1 MSDPI
6 NEIFNGTPDGI
17 DEEELQLMEAA
28 EQQRLANIQQQN
40 QVQEEEQQ
48 PGGATASPTQP
59 QQQQTQQPAQPTQN
73 KEEPKRDQQSIYEEG
88 FDLGDAARA
97 TSQQAVAA
105 QVGLIDFGTDLVN
118 MVPGVNI
125 PKIPKFEN
133 DVAQAGR
140 EISSVLVPLV
150 TGGIAAKGLQG
161 AGAARSKIMADA
173 GFQRLATF
181 GFNTGWGVAVD
192 TISSTSEGDNLTGM
206 LKQNFPAV
214 AGFISDDIATLETD
228 SPDIKKK
235 KNIMEGFGLGLFT
248 DLVGPAARL
257 IGSKFGARR
266 AARYIPESEKG
277 TKLFKT
283 EAAST
288 VEEEVA
294 QQVTR
299 RSEALDE
306 LGDYNTSIQPK
317 QQTMSGEEYYI
328 QSNAAR
334 VQDMSPEDAQ
344 ALYKEAWDSMDDATR
359 LEYDNLARQ
368 AGPPD
373 FQEPV
378 LGVHDMF
385 EYSESGIRSVDDLGV
400 ISAKVDNA
408 RILNNIDSVN
418 GRMSNMLSEGAM
430 KYALSGSA
438 EYRQITSML
447 GEQLSQAGRYGFET
461 NTGKIVS
468 ADTIDKAVDN
478 LTEKLGLLTRAEAE
492 NIKKNIPDL
501 KGEVA
506 RTFKE
511 LIDFDQTT
519 ADALLQTSLAGQVAD
534 MSEGLRVMGK
544 NGSIDRGL
552 DQILDRMEMLMV
564 ADYNTASK
572 ANLFQRL
579 KGRFITS
586 DSVADN
592 IARMD
597 ADFARAKREAK
608 QSVDTLRE
616 LKAERPDLLEP
627 MMFAYE
633 ASGGNVKTVAGLN
646 NYFQQSTGTFSKAFI
661 DRSPEVPS
669 VIMRGFWGTV
679 YNNALFAI
687 GTPLRALASTA
698 GLLIERPI
706 ATMGGAMMAGDKHTL
721 QRGAFVLQDVVQR
734 TRNSFG
740 YMAETFGRSGRDP
753 DYTGGMLAR
762 ESYMIQDDKQMLAL
776 HSYADAMAA
785 NGEFGPQVMMQQ
797 VEALNDVARSP
808 LLRFGNRAMGA
819 LDGFT
824 QAWIASGEAAS
835 RTFDKLAAGTI
846 TTDMLEQVKKA
857 EYDSMFKA
865 DDKGRMVITD
875 SSVKAAAGEINMN
888 LNNPMTEGLSELINR
903 VPALKPHLLFTRTPV
918 NAANFGAT
926 HLPFSKFISDFN
938 DFSRP
943 IDQVPLEKLEP
954 MLASRGIPFD
964 ENAVFAY
971 NQIRAELKGR
981 KAIGTLAIIGAVGLF
996 MTVSITSD
1004 GIDNPQVMKARR
1016 ELGWKPRYF
1025 KTPLGNVS
1033 YDGIPGI
1040 SDLLATTATVLDNME
1055 SLEGSRQEELLNALS
1070 FIVGTAITDKTGM
1083 TNMEAFFKVMQGNP
1097 NEINRWAASF
1107 IPSATTPGANGLL
1120 ELQKLWVPQLK
1131 VVEDKLDQMLL
1142 NRSLAK
1148 AALPDQYDWVD
1159 GGKVGEGDNFFARA
1173 FNIFS
1178 PFKISG
1184 KISPEKQFLIDIEY
1198 DNRPSMETDGQGV
1211 TLNSTEQSEVY
1222 NEIAKEG
1229 YFKQEIKRIMNSTT
1243 GKEFRE
1249 EVKRAQQSGAAIDVK
1264 KFEGIQ
1270 SQLDSAL
1277 NLAKERAV
1285 ARVDYQNNGSISQRR
1300 FEQKKKT
1307 YFTRTGDVESILSIP
1322 K

>member
-1 MSDPI
+1 MADPI

-17 DEEELQLMEAA
+17 DEEELQQMEMA
-28 EQQRLANIQQQN
+28 EQQRLAAIQQQN
-40 QVQEEEQQ
+40 LIQEEQET
-48 PGGATASPTQP
+48 GGATASPTQQTQQQSAQP
-59 QQQQTQQPAQPTQN
+59 QQQQTEQKP
-73 KEEPKRDQQSIYEEG
+73 ERDQQSIYEEG

-161 AGAARSKIMADA
+161 AGAARSKILADA

-181 GFNTGWGVAVD
+181 GFNTGWGVTVD

-214 AGFISDDIATLETD
+214 AGFIPDDIATLETD

-248 DLVGPAARL
+248 DLIGPAARL
-257 IGSKFGARR
+257 VNNRFGTKK

-277 TKLFKT
+277 NKFFKT
-283 EAAST
+283 ESAGS

-294 QQVTR
+294 QQVAR
-299 RSEALDE
+299 RSDALDE
-306 LGDYNTSIQPK
+306 LGDYNTSVQPK
-317 QQTMSGEEYYI
+317 QQVGTGEQYYVETMAR
-328 QSNAAR
+328 NAT
-334 VQDMSPEDAQ
+334 DMDPEDAR
-344 ALYKEAWDSMDDATR
+344 ALYQDAWNQMDEADR
-359 LEYDNLARQ
+359 LEWDNISRQ

-418 GRMSNMLSEGAM
+418 GRVSNMLSEGAM
-430 KYALSGSA
+430 KYALSGDA
-438 EYRQITSML
+438 EYRQITGML
-447 GEQLSQAGRYGFET
+447 GEQLTQAGRYGFET
-461 NTGKIVS
+461 NTGKVIS
-468 ADTIDKAVDN
+468 ADTIDDAVDN
-478 LTEKLGLLTRAEAE
+478 LTQKLGLLTRAEVDE
-492 NIKKNIPDL
+492 IKKGIPDL

-506 RTFKE
+506 KTFRE

-544 NGSIDRGL
+544 NGSMDRGL
-552 DQILDRMEMLMV
+552 DQILDRMEMLMI
-564 ADYNTASK
+564 ADYNTSSK
-572 ANLFQRL
+572 AGLFKRL
-579 KGRFITS
+579 KNAFITS
-586 DSVADN
+586 DGVADN

-608 QSVDTLRE
+608 QAVDTMRE
-616 LKAERPDLLEP
+616 IKAERPDLLEP

-646 NYFQQSTGTFSKAFI
+646 NYFQASTGTLSKAFY
-661 DRSPEVPS
+661 DKSPEIPS
-669 VIMRGFWGTV
+669 VVMRGFWGTV

-698 GLLIERPI
+698 GLLVERPV
-706 ATMGGAMMAGDKHTL
+706 ATMAGAMFAGDKYTL
-721 QRGAFVLQDVVQR
+721 QRGAFVLQDIMQR
-734 TRNSFG
+734 TRNSFS

-762 ESYMIQDDKQMLAL
+762 ESYMIQDEKQMLAL
-776 HSYADAMAA
+776 HSYADAMASK
-785 NGEFGPQVMMQQ
+785 GELGPQAMMQQ
-797 VEALNDVARSP
+797 VEALNDVAKSP

-819 LDGFT
+819 FDGFV
-824 QAWIASGEAAS
+824 QSWIASGEAAG
-835 RTFDKLAAGTI
+835 RAFDKLNAGTI

-857 EYDSMFKA
+857 EYDAMFRP
-865 DDKGRMVITD
+865 DDKGRMIITD
-875 SSVKAAAGEINMN
+875 TAVKAAAGEINMN
-888 LNNPMTEGLSELINR
+888 LSNPMTDGLSALIDR
-903 VPALKPHLLFTRTPV
+903 IPALKPHLLFTRTPV
-918 NAANFGAT
+918 NAMNFGAT
-926 HLPFSKFISDFN
+926 HLPFSKFISEFN

-964 ENAVFAY
+964 ENAEIAY

-981 KAIGTLAIIGAVGLF
+981 KAIGTLAITGAVGLF
-996 MTVSITSD
+996 ITGGITGD
-1004 GIDNPQVMKARR
+1004 GVDNPQVMKARR
-1016 ELGWKPRYF
+1016 ELGWKPRSF
-1025 KTPLGNVS
+1025 RTPDGRYIS

-1070 FIVGTAITDKTGM
+1070 YIVGTAITDKTGM
-1083 TNMEAFFKVMQGNP
+1083 TNMEAFFKVIQGNP
-1097 NEINRWAASF
+1097 AEVNRWAASF

-1120 ELQKLWVPQLK
+1120 ELQKLWTPQLK
-1131 VVEDKLDQMLL
+1131 VVEDRLDQMLL
-1142 NRSLAK
+1142 NRSIAK
-1148 AALPDQYDWVD
+1148 AALPDRYDWID
-1159 GGKVGEGDNFFARA
+1159 GGKVNEGENFFARA
-1173 FNIFS
+1173 FNIYS
-1178 PFKISG
+1178 PFKITG
-1184 KISPEKQFLIDIEY
+1184 KTSPEKQFLIDIEY

-1211 TLNSTEQSEVY
+1211 TLTSTEKSEVY
-1222 NEIAKEG
+1222 NIIGRNG
-1229 YFKQEIKRIMNSTT
+1229 YFKREIKRIMSTKS

-1249 EVKRAQQSGAAIDVK
+1249 EVKRAQQSGAAIDVGK
-1264 KFEGIQ
+1264 YKNIHA
-1270 SQLDSAL
+1270 QLDVAL
-1277 NLAKERAV
+1277 NQAKASAIAE
-1285 ARVDYQNNGSISQRR
+1285 VDYQSGGSISKRR
-1300 FEQKKKT
+1300 FERKSKS
-1307 YFTRTGDVESILSIP
+1307 YFTQTGDVDSILNIR

>member
-1 MSDPI
+1 MADPI

-17 DEEELQLMEAA
+17 DEEELQKMEMA

-40 QVQEEEQQ
+40 QIQEEEEQT
-48 PGGATASPTQP
+48 GGATASPTQQT
-59 QQQQTQQPAQPTQN
+59 QQQSAQPQQTQTEQKP
-73 KEEPKRDQQSIYEEG
+73 ERDQQSIYEEG

-97 TSQQAVAA
+97 TSQQAVSA

-161 AGAARSKIMADA
+161 AGAARSKILADA

-206 LKQNFPAV
+206 IKQNFPTV
-214 AGFISDDIATLETD
+214 AGFIPDDVATLETD

-257 IGSKFGARR
+257 IGNRFGVRKASRYLPEAEGGNKF
-266 AARYIPESEKG
+266 
-277 TKLFKT
+277 FKT
-283 EAAST
+283 ESAGS

-294 QQVTR
+294 QQITR
-299 RSEALDE
+299 RSDALDE
-306 LGDYNTSIQPK
+306 LGNYNTSIQPK

-334 VQDMSPEDAQ
+334 VQDMSPEEAQ

-418 GRMSNMLSEGAM
+418 GRVSNMLSEGAM
-430 KYALSGSA
+430 KYALSGDA
-438 EYRQITSML
+438 EYKQITSML
-447 GEQLSQAGRYGFET
+447 GEQLTQAGRYGFET
-461 NTGKIVS
+461 NTGKVIS

-478 LTEKLGLLTRAEAE
+478 LTEKMGLLTRSEAE
-492 NIKKNIPDL
+492 QIKRNIPDL

-506 RTFKE
+506 KTFRD

-544 NGSIDRGL
+544 NGSMDRGL

-564 ADYNTASK
+564 ADYNTSSK
-572 ANLFQRL
+572 AGLFKRL
-579 KGRFITS
+579 KNTFITS
-586 DSVADN
+586 DGVADN

-608 QSVDTLRE
+608 QAVDTLRE
-616 LKAERPDLLEP
+616 VKAQRPDLLEP

-646 NYFQQSTGTFSKAFI
+646 NYFQTSTGTFSKAFI
-661 DRSPEVPS
+661 DRSPEIPS
-669 VIMRGFWGTV
+669 VVMRGFWGTV
-679 YNNALFAI
+679 YNNALFSV
-687 GTPLRALASTA
+687 GTSLRAMASTA

-706 ATMGGAMMAGDKHTL
+706 ATMAGAYMTGDKYTL
-721 QRGAFVLQDVVQR
+721 QRGAFVLQDVIQR

-776 HSYADAMAA
+776 HSYADAMASK
-785 NGEFGPQVMMQQ
+785 GELGPQAMMQQ
-797 VEALNDVARSP
+797 VEALNDVAKSP

-819 LDGFT
+819 LDGFV
-824 QAWIASGEAAS
+824 QSWIASGEAAG
-835 RTFDKLAAGTI
+835 RAFDKLNAGII
-846 TTDMLEQVKKA
+846 TDDMLEQVKKA

-865 DDKGRMVITD
+865 DDQGRMVITD
-875 SSVKAAAGEINMN
+875 TAVKAAAGEINMN
-888 LNNPMTEGLSELINR
+888 LDNPMTDGLSELIKR

-918 NAANFGAT
+918 NAMNFGAT
-926 HLPFSKFISDFN
+926 HLPFSKFISEFN

-964 ENAVFAY
+964 ENAAIAY

-981 KAIGTLAIIGAVGLF
+981 KAIGTLAITGAVGLF
-996 MTVSITSD
+996 MTGGITSD
-1004 GIDNPQVMKARR
+1004 GIDNRQTMAARR
-1016 ELGWKPRYF
+1016 ELGWKPRSF
-1025 KTPLGNVS
+1025 RTPDGRYIS

-1040 SDLLATTATVLDNME
+1040 SDLLATTATILDNME
-1055 SLEGSRQEELLNALS
+1055 SLEGSRQEELLNSLT

-1097 NEINRWAASF
+1097 AEVNRWAASF
-1107 IPSATTPGANGLL
+1107 IPSATTPGSNGLL
-1120 ELQKLWVPQLK
+1120 ELQKLWAPQLK
-1131 VVEDKLDQMLL
+1131 VVEDRLDQMLL
-1142 NRSLAK
+1142 NRSIAK
-1148 AALPDQYDWVD
+1148 AALPDQYDWID
-1159 GGKVGEGDNFFARA
+1159 GGKINEGENFFARA
-1173 FNIFS
+1173 FNVYS
-1178 PFKISG
+1178 PFKVTG
-1184 KISPEKQFLIDIEY
+1184 KTSPEKQFLIDIEF

-1211 TLNSTEQSEVY
+1211 KLTSQEQAQVY
-1222 NEIAKEG
+1222 NIIGEDG
-1229 YFKQEIKRIMNSTT
+1229 YFRNQVRRIMNSKP

-1249 EVKRAQQSGAAIDVK
+1249 EVKRAQQRGAAIDLS
-1264 KFEGIQ
+1264 KFKGVHG
-1270 SQLDSAL
+1270 QLDTAL
-1277 NLAKERAV
+1277 NLAKKNAV
-1285 ARVDYQNNGSISQRR
+1285 AKVDYQSGGSISQRR
-1300 FEQKKKT
+1300 FEQKSKS
-1307 YFTRTGDVESILSIP
+1307 YFTQTGDVDSILNIR